1 VNAFHVLGSLF
12 AVWAVTLFI
21 LTRRNKE
28 FPGGGGRERVLGAIS
43 IVLALA
49 AISSAIITSA
59 LEDEEEGESHAEP
72 ASGGEELKLAADP
85 GGKFAF
91 DKKSLAAKPGAVTL
105 AMTNPSQIQHDVSIE
120 GPGVEKKGKVVG
132 KGDTSTVSAGVK
144 PGRYTYYCSVA
155 GHRDGGMEGT
165 LTVE

>member
-28 FPGGGGRERVLGAIS
+28 FPGSGGRERVLGGIS

-59 LEDEEEGESHAEP
+59 LEDEEEGEGHAAP
-72 ASGGEELKLAADP
+72 AGGGEQVKLEADP
-85 GGKFAF
+85 GGKLAF
-91 DKKSLAAKPGAVTL
+91 DKKSLEAKAGPVTL
-105 AMTNPSQIQHDVSIE
+105 AMSNPAELQHDVSIE

-132 KGDTSTVSAGVK
+132 KGGSSTVSADLK
-144 PGRYTYYCSVA
+144 PGRYTFYCSVA

-165 LTVE
+165 LTVK